1 MAILFQVADKPSWV
15 RVAPDLI
22 PPSNIKEHLRALRI
36 ELEKPETT
44 GARKI
49 ELMRSIWQTQLL
61 AIRDNDDEKL
71 NKILK
76 WRESFESIRAIDLL
90 ALKRQRVPLYEY
102 LFFNK
107 KWALGPIKKEDL
119 KSWEEFLV
127 NFGANKYMKD
137 SVGAGDILPDDVSSI
152 EVNGKKAERK
162 NIAWRPGYYAQE
174 WNKWIYRPIYDGD
187 IVKIISISIPD
198 KEQAQRNKEVEE
210 IFFKQRVMEDIL
222 ENMRTGK
229 DPRKELD
236 YLSDAE
242 YQEALTY
249 VEQIKKERAERVA
262 RMPKAK
268 TESEFLKNYGEYLD
282 SVCAQFQVPQEVM
295 MAIFR
300 KETSGFSSTAT
311 NGDTGAHGLWQVV
324 LSTWLEIQNKTLP
337 RYGIN
342 GKILNR
348 NDIKDQILAATCY
361 IRERTD
367 TRGGSIE
374 AGIMWY
380 FGVSSANFD
389 DAKQKNPSVYAIMQS
404 NGLSWPEWFEKAY
417 IIWLGLSPGN
427 IPSAYNTAWKNQLP
441 KEEYDTTGL
450 PFWLNPEI
458 TYESG
463 DKVTWC
469 GFTARENG
477 ENFWAIFPPIYNS
490 SQALTRYSN
499 DTSVRTNNPTTA
511 LSTAKES
518 GANVLD
524 IIFENSKW
532 SDKGHRACGIIAKDG
547 NCYVYDPYFAFGRS
561 DMRTAIPYDRYM
573 TAMIEGEWKTLVWIG
588 FHTSD
593 HKALKHS

>member
-1 MAILFQVADKPSWV
+1 MAIFFQVAEKSPWMRNDGESP
-15 RVAPDLI
+15 L
-22 PPSNIKEHLRALRI
+22 PSNTRERLRVLRT

-44 GARKI
+44 ELRRK

-61 AIRDNDDEKL
+61 ALRDGDDERL

-76 WRESFESIRAIDLL
+76 WRESFESIRAVDLL
-90 ALKRQRVPLYEY
+90 SLKRQGVSLYEY

-107 KWALGPIKKEDL
+107 KWSLGPIKKEDL

-137 SVGAGDILPDDVSSI
+137 SIGAGDILPDDVSSI

-174 WNKWIYRPIYDGD
+174 WKKWIYRPIYDGD
-187 IVKIISISIPD
+187 TVKIISISVPD
-198 KEQAQRNKEVEE
+198 NEQAKRNKETEE
-210 IFFKQRVMEDIL
+210 TFFKQRVMEDIL

-236 YLSDAE
+236 YLSDTE
-242 YQEALTY
+242 YQEALNY
-249 VEQIKKERAERVA
+249 AEQIKKERAERAA

-282 SVCAQFQVPQEVM
+282 SVCAQFRVPQEVM

-300 KETSGFSSTAT
+300 KETIGFSSTVA
-311 NGDTGAHGLWQVV
+311 NESSGAHGIWQVIP
-324 LSTWLEIQNKTLP
+324 STWLDIQNKILP
-337 RYGIN
+337 SYGVN
-342 GKILNR
+342 GKMLDR

-361 IRERTD
+361 IRDRAD

-374 AGIMWY
+374 WGIMGY
-380 FGVSSANFD
+380 FGVSSANYST
-389 DAKQKNPSVYAIMQS
+389 AKEQNSAVYKVMQS
-404 NGLSWPEWFEKAY
+404 NGLSWPDGFEKAY
-417 IIWLGLSPGN
+417 IIWLGLSLGN
-427 IPSAYNTAWKNQLP
+427 IPSAYNTAWKDQLP

-450 PFWLNPEI
+450 PFWLSAKI
-458 TYESG
+458 TYENG
-463 DKVTWC
+463 KEVTWC
-469 GFTARENG
+469 GMIARENG
-477 ENFWAIFPPIYNS
+477 ENFWATFPPIYNS

-499 DTSVRTNNPTTA
+499 DTSIRTNNPTTA

-524 IIFENSKW
+524 IVFENSKW
-532 SDKGHRACGIIAKDG
+532 SAMGHRACGIIGKDG
-547 NCYVYDPYFAFGRS
+547 NCYVYDPYFALGRS

-573 TAMIEGEWKTLVWIG
+573 TAMIQGEGKTLVWLG
-588 FHTSD
+588 LHTSD
-593 HKALKHS
+593 HKSLRKS